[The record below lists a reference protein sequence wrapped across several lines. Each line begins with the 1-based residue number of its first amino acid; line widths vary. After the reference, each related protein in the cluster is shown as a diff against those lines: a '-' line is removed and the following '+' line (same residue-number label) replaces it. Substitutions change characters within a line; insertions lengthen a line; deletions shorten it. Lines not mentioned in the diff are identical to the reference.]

1 MRRSRGVSA
10 FIDQMMIRLA
20 DPAQLTE
27 LVAPAAD
34 TARQQIKTLLS
45 QAYEFPSSVVHD
57 VTAVTVVS
65 SQSQRPIFPP
75 RRLAGVWS
83 QTSPAYIR
91 TDVSYEGT
99 DGFEPRWIDVM
110 AELSVTVVLE
120 IDPGEVESISLGDL
134 GTFTTLDEFR
144 SKFRFFDLTS
154 FMSRHQ
160 LTTVD
165 ELKRA
170 FQFLRGE
177 IHLKPQ
183 PNFDPQAPENQRRLA
198 LSVAVLLR
206 DAIDLVAGLRDARL
220 AVEAGQR
227 ALAYRTQLDEAEA
240 TVPFAPMLVFPEAD
254 VAATGFTIPQLQD
267 FVAAQQAVALFVTP

>member
-1 MRRSRGVSA
+1 
-10 FIDQMMIRLA
+10 
-20 DPAQLTE
+20 
-27 LVAPAAD
+27 
-34 TARQQIKTLLS
+34 
-45 QAYEFPSSVVHD
+45 
-57 VTAVTVVS
+57 
-65 SQSQRPIFPP
+65 
-75 RRLAGVWS
+75 
-83 QTSPAYIR
+83 
-91 TDVSYEGT
+91 
-99 DGFEPRWIDVM
+99 
-110 AELSVTVVLE
+110 
-120 IDPGEVESISLGDL
+120 
-134 GTFTTLDEFR
+134 
-144 SKFRFFDLTS
+144 
-154 FMSRHQ
+154 MSRHQ

-183 PNFDPQAPENQRRLA
+183 PNFDPQAAENQRRLA

-254 VAATGFTIPQLQD
+254 VAATGFTIAQLQD